1 MNCVSIHFL
10 VKSMRESL
18 PPIRCVSNKKLAFK
32 DIVWTDNTGQ
42 IKLKNGY
49 TVVVRKGKGTATTVG
64 SPYEFE
70 LVPVNSI
77 ISDDRIGYCTEED
90 IIQLRYESQALSKL
104 K

>member
-1 MNCVSIHFL
+1 
-10 VKSMRESL
+10 
-18 PPIRCVSNKKLAFK
+18 
-32 DIVWTDNTGQ
+32 
-42 IKLKNGY
+42 
-49 TVVVRKGKGTATTVG
+49 VVVRKGKGTATTVG

-90 IIQLRYESQALSKL
+90 IIQLIYESQALPKI